1 MATTVFTLTPTYQLI
16 SAAGITVSSNSGDTI
31 YLFNGDAQPADDD
44 IGHKVIPGGEAQL
57 FPKPNSGSWY
67 AKSTSDNGKLVVTE
81 V

>member
-1 MATTVFTLTPTYQLI
+1 MATTVFDLTTTYSLI

-31 YLFNGDAQPADDD
+31 YLFNGDAQPDDADV
-44 IGHKVIPGGEAQL
+44 GHRVISGGEPQL